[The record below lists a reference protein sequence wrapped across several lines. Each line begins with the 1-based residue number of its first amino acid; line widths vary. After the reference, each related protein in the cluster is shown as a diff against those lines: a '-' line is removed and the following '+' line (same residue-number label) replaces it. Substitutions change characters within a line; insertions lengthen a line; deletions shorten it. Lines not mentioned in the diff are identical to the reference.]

1 MYGRLEFCC
10 LFYLFHFII
19 IQVASMFGETSSVL
33 EGYIESVSHCEELKT
48 LLQYQKD
55 LSQLDHNGKPL

>member
-1 MYGRLEFCC
+1 MGGWSFVVF
-10 LFYLFHFII
+10 FYLFHFIV